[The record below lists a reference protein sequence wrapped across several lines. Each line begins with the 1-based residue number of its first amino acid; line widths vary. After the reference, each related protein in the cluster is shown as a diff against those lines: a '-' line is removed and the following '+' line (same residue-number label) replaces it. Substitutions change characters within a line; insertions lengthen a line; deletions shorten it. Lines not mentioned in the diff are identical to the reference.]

1 MKFHLAFTIL
11 LILTPLTYVSLLQ
24 GEVMSSSYDYGYE
37 FGYVHADGVEAL
49 ITFYNTS
56 LAYVSPY
63 FSVQENVCLNLG
75 VPAFVQNVISCS
87 YTIEQYPNYSVNKTF
102 TWETSIFF
110 DGEYH
115 ITSHQVEGNRFN
127 LTTTWINTNNGTL
140 ITFCESNFTDSNKV
154 TCLVP
159 LHFLAII
166 YPGYYAGTVISGYG
180 NSATAY
186 LGKGFNVSIQQFYR
200 YHGEWFVP
208 PVAFSGYPNTG
219 ESAVN
224 GSAHFYDG
232 KVWVTWGN
240 EGIQELYNYSVV
252 IVNDSVYTFPQNSLW
267 FQNGKPFINN
277 TNDCGE
283 IAPFFYFNHSFS
295 PQKRIQLRFARP
307 TVVDGV
313 KGETFYLPF
322 PEYVY
327 ERENGSCIPL
337 YVSSNM
343 TFQSCQSSFLNKATS
358 STSSSTS
365 LTQESNGLK
374 LIKFSI
380 LIAFF
385 IFNIVAI
392 VLLKR
397 KKV

>member
-1 MKFHLAFTIL
+1 MKFHLAFAIL
-11 LILTPLTYVSLLQ
+11 LITSLSAPLLQ
-24 GEVMSSSYDYGYE
+24 VGLISNSYDYGYE
-37 FGYVHADGVEAL
+37 FGYVDADGVEAL

-56 LAYVSPY
+56 LAHVSPY

-75 VPAFVQNVISCS
+75 ASVFVQNVITCS
-87 YTIEQYPNYSVNKTF
+87 YTVEQYPVLSVNKTF
-102 TWETSIFF
+102 TWETSIF

-115 ITSHQVEGNRFN
+115 ITSHPVEGNRFN
-127 LTTTWINTNNGTL
+127 LTTTWTNTSNGTL
-140 ITFCESNFTDSNKV
+140 ITFYESNFTESNKV

-159 LHFLAII
+159 LHFLSVI
-166 YPGYYAGTVISGYG
+166 YPGYYAGTVVAGYG
-180 NSATAY
+180 NSVTAY
-186 LGKGFNVSIQQFYR
+186 LGEGFNVSIQQFYR
-200 YHGEWFVP
+200 YQHQWFVP

-219 ESAVN
+219 ESAFN

-252 IVNDSVYTFPQNSLW
+252 IVNDSVYTFPQGSLW
-267 FQNGKPFINN
+267 FQNGKPFVNS
-277 TNDCGE
+277 TDDYGE

-295 PQKRIQLRFARP
+295 PQKRIQLSFSTP
-307 TVVDGV
+307 TVIDGV

-337 YVSSNM
+337 YISSNV
-343 TFQSCQSSFLNKATS
+343 TFQENQSSSSFSKGNS
-358 STSSSTS
+358 STNPSAIV
-365 LTQESNGLK
+365 TQGTNGLK

-385 IFNIVAI
+385 IFNVIAI
-392 VLLKR
+392 LLLR
-397 KKV
+397 KKRA